1 MHEQYTHLHNVSAN
15 ATTGLTAAT
24 ESTAS
29 AVVTLSENEG
39 VVLQFQAKVQGTAGL
54 GATLNVYRSLE
65 VQGTSWDT
73 TPFAA
78 ISLAQTG
85 GIKQV
90 TGVIEPSEF
99 GGGRFKTKVR
109 NDDMTYTLL
118 AYSVWAKKFTK

>member
-29 AVVTLSENEG
+29 AVVTLTENEG
-39 VVLQFQAKVQGTAGL
+39 VVLQFQAKVQGTASL

-73 TPFAA
+73 TPFAS

-90 TGVIEPSEF
+90 TGVIEPCEF

-109 NDDMTYTLL
+109 NDDTTYTLL
-118 AYSVWAKKFTK
+118 TYSVWAKKFTK